1 MDNPGPQVLAAL
13 QIGAAK
19 SISLLTPIIDL
30 EGMQALNLEASFQ
43 YGAGGATCSAIVAVS
58 MDSGT
63 TWRHVARFDFTTAT
77 AVKWC
82 NLSGLASKGVTA
94 YQDLASEGVTDGL
107 LSDQI
112 AVYIVSTGTYT
123 GTVLTV
129 RGQAR

>member
-1 MDNPGPQVLAAL
+1 MNNPGIYTLAAL
-13 QIGAAK
+13 QLTAAR
-19 SISLLTPIIDL
+19 SLSLLTPITGL
-30 EGMQALNLEASFQ
+30 AGMQALNLEASFQ
-43 YGAGGATCSAIVAVS
+43 YGAGGSTCSAIVAVS
-58 MDSGT
+58 PDSGT

-82 NLSGLASKGVTA
+82 NLSGLASKAVTT

-112 AVYIVSTGTYT
+112 AVYVVSTGTYT

-129 RGQAR
+129 RGQTR